1 MIFHIRRRNF
11 QQRCFEG
18 LWILAELCKDQ
29 GWRRKIGRKTW
40 QHTFEASSGD
50 QRWKEQLCF
59 YLHYWPAIW
68 IKMFLKL
75 GNVFDL
81 NRQKQKM
88 VLPNKMVFSFWFHN
102 RDIREISKTEWCS
115 IIARRKTN
123 QFLGLRLCLPQVRF
137 TNVPTVRLPSPDPLP
152 LIQRE
157 RKSHEWNNYPFTWA
171 DYKDLEMRLW
181 WWSL

>member
-18 LWILAELCKDQ
+18 LWILAELSKDQ

-59 YLHYWPAIW
+59 HLHYWPAIW

-102 RDIREISKTEWCS
+102 RDIREISRTEWCS
-115 IIARRKTN
+115 IIAKTN
-123 QFLGLRLCLPQVRF
+123 QFLGLRLCLVTQVRF
-137 TNVPTVRLPSPDPLP
+137 
-152 LIQRE
+152 IQLCVSIPQILLLWFRE
-157 RKSHEWNNYPFTWA
+157 RERVMRVTIILLLGLI
-171 DYKDLEMRLW
+171 KDLEMSLW
-181 WWSL
+181 CWSL